1 MLLRVAQDM
10 PAYPTTCHHSNRVP
24 PVNPWATA
32 RWRNTE
38 FDEIVTEMS
47 KIPATDPQ
55 TMDLFEDAMEKD
67 AMEDAMEKDAM
78 EIWYEELPDI
88 YVSQLIIRHLGSEN
102 YWDGWPSFDD
112 NYGVLRPWQQEFLKI
127 VTRLEAN

>member
-1 MLLRVAQDM
+1 M
-10 PAYPTTCHHSNRVP
+10 
-24 PVNPWATA
+24 A

>member
-1 MLLRVAQDM
+1 M

-55 TMDLFEDAMEKD
+55 TMDLFEDAME
-67 AMEDAMEKDAM
+67 
-78 EIWYEELPDI
+78 IWYEELPDI
-88 YVSQLIIRHLGSEN
+88 YVPQLIIRHLGSEN
-102 YWDGWPSFDD
+102 FWDGWPSFDD
-112 NYGVLRPWQQEFLKI
+112 NYGVLHPWQQEFLKI
-127 VTRLEAN
+127 ITSLEAK